1 MEFYMAFD
9 QTKAF
14 TQLEVLVKEK
24 NKDTFFFDFM
34 LAFKTPRATITKLKN
49 NIGSDVSSNEGEF
62 RLKNKIHFKSV
73 QSGMDLHDQC
83 NSLKQATSTFKENIR
98 FVFVTDFNDVVV
110 YDTKAKT
117 LLDVEFVDLHKNYAF
132 FLPLAG
138 IEKYELTDEHPADIK
153 AAYKLGQLCDVIR
166 RHNTIDTPEK
176 THAFNVF
183 LTRLLF
189 CFYAEDTGIFT
200 ENQLITAVTNTT
212 DKNGSD
218 LDTFFIQLFRVLNL
232 PNEAS
237 ERANL
242 PSHLA
247 SFPYVN
253 GGLFA
258 IDEWVPTF
266 TGKARRMII
275 EAGALE
281 WDKIN
286 PDIFGSMF
294 QAVIDPKQ
302 RGKLGQHYTSVPN
315 IMKLI
320 KPLFLDE
327 FEEALEKA
335 KHSTKKLQ
343 ALLFRLQR
351 TRYLDAACGSGNFL
365 IIIYKEL
372 RHFEMKVLKA
382 LDALG
387 EQSVMFMSGI
397 RLSQFYGIE
406 IDDFAH
412 EIALLSLWLAENQ
425 MNKTFEAEFG
435 YSEPMLPLKASG
447 NIVHGNALRLDW
459 EQVCP
464 KRDEYGELEVYICGN
479 PPFLGTTER
488 TQEQRDDM
496 QYAFSRS
503 ESLGYLDFVA
513 SWFWKGAQYIS
524 KTPYKCAFV
533 ATNSITQGDQPS
545 LLFPY
550 IFDIDVSIDFAHQTF
565 SWSNS
570 AKDKAAVHVVIIGL
584 ASNDKI
590 QPRILNSSDGKLEYK
605 HVKNINP
612 YLIEGE
618 QTVITPITK
627 PISNVGA
634 MIRGSMPTDGGN
646 LFVTNED
653 RLAFLDKYPQKSQL
667 VRKVVGSKEF
677 LNSIERWCFWLVDE
691 SLEEVTKIPELK
703 DRVEKIKALRIKAG
717 HAAALKGAE
726 RPHTFLQLAQPKSGN
741 YLIVPCVSSERR
753 KYIPVD
759 FVSHEVICTNLNQMV
774 PNATLYDFSI
784 LTSEMHNDWM
794 RTVAG
799 RLESRYRYS
808 ATLVYNTFPWPEVSE
823 AQKAR
828 ISELGEEILLTRADY
843 PDKTLAQLYDPDKMP
858 EPLKKAH
865 IALDLAV
872 EQLYR
877 DKPFEDAAERVA
889 FLFKRYEKLINTKEG
904 HDA

>member
-1 MEFYMAFD
+1 MAFD

-302 RGKLGQHYTSVPN
+302 RGVLGIFPS
-315 IMKLI
+315 
-320 KPLFLDE
+320 
-327 FEEALEKA
+327 
-335 KHSTKKLQ
+335 KK
-343 ALLFRLQR
+343 
-351 TRYLDAACGSGNFL
+351 T
-365 IIIYKEL
+365 
-372 RHFEMKVLKA
+372 
-382 LDALG
+382 
-387 EQSVMFMSGI
+387 
-397 RLSQFYGIE
+397 
-406 IDDFAH
+406 
-412 EIALLSLWLAENQ
+412 
-425 MNKTFEAEFG
+425 
-435 YSEPMLPLKASG
+435 
-447 NIVHGNALRLDW
+447 
-459 EQVCP
+459 
-464 KRDEYGELEVYICGN
+464 
-479 PPFLGTTER
+479 
-488 TQEQRDDM
+488 
-496 QYAFSRS
+496 
-503 ESLGYLDFVA
+503 
-513 SWFWKGAQYIS
+513 
-524 KTPYKCAFV
+524 
-533 ATNSITQGDQPS
+533 
-545 LLFPY
+545 
-550 IFDIDVSIDFAHQTF
+550 
-565 SWSNS
+565 
-570 AKDKAAVHVVIIGL
+570 
-584 ASNDKI
+584 
-590 QPRILNSSDGKLEYK
+590 
-605 HVKNINP
+605 
-612 YLIEGE
+612 
-618 QTVITPITK
+618 
-627 PISNVGA
+627 
-634 MIRGSMPTDGGN
+634 
-646 LFVTNED
+646 
-653 RLAFLDKYPQKSQL
+653 
-667 VRKVVGSKEF
+667 
-677 LNSIERWCFWLVDE
+677 
-691 SLEEVTKIPELK
+691 
-703 DRVEKIKALRIKAG
+703 
-717 HAAALKGAE
+717 
-726 RPHTFLQLAQPKSGN
+726 
-741 YLIVPCVSSERR
+741 
-753 KYIPVD
+753 
-759 FVSHEVICTNLNQMV
+759 
-774 PNATLYDFSI
+774 
-784 LTSEMHNDWM
+784 
-794 RTVAG
+794 
-799 RLESRYRYS
+799 
-808 ATLVYNTFPWPEVSE
+808 
-823 AQKAR
+823 
-828 ISELGEEILLTRADY
+828 
-843 PDKTLAQLYDPDKMP
+843 
-858 EPLKKAH
+858 
-865 IALDLAV
+865 
-872 EQLYR
+872 
-877 DKPFEDAAERVA
+877 
-889 FLFKRYEKLINTKEG
+889 
-904 HDA
+904 